1 MAVVIQR
8 TINANI
14 PYVPWLTGYLA
25 ILVGASAT
33 FLMQSSS
40 VFTSALTPLVG
51 MGVISVNRMYPLCLG
66 SNIGTTTTA
75 ILAALTAS
83 AKMIK
88 YTMQIALC
96 HFFFNITGI
105 LIFYPLPFMRWP
117 LPMCKRLGKITA
129 QYRWF
134 AFAYLLLAFL
144 IIPALVLGL
153 SLADANGIVLI
164 SVLGVVIVITVVAGI
179 INLMQNKWPKVL
191 PEWLRTWNFLPLFMH
206 SLEPYDRLISKVCKC
221 CVPSIEEDVEEL
233 SEVKPDKEEGEEHK
247 DHDDEKPKELLGV
260 DNKAFDLQ

>member
-83 AKMIK
+83 AQMIK

-105 LIFYPLPFMRWP
+105 LIFYPIPFMRWP

-129 QYRWF
+129 EYRWF
-134 AFAYLLLAFL
+134 AFAYLLLAFIL
-144 IIPALVLGL
+144 IPALVLGL
-153 SLADANGIVLI
+153 SLAEPNGYALIGVLVPI
-164 SVLGVVIVITVVAGI
+164 VIVTVVAAI

-191 PEWLRTWNFLPLFMH
+191 PESMRTWNWLPLWMH
-206 SLEPYDRLISKVCKC
+206 SLEPIDRVITKTCKC
-221 CVPSIEEDVEEL
+221 CVPSIKQDDEEL
-233 SEVKPDKEEGEEHK
+233 SEVKQDKEGEEHK
-247 DHDDEKPKELLGV
+247 DDNATEHKELGV

>member
-1 MAVVIQR
+1 MALVIQR

-25 ILVGASAT
+25 ILVGAAAT
-33 FLMQSSS
+33 FVMQSSS

-75 ILAALTAS
+75 VLAALTAS
-83 AKMIK
+83 AKMLKFTI
-88 YTMQIALC
+88 QIALC

-105 LIFYPLPFMRWP
+105 LLFYPIPFMRWP
-117 LPMCKRLGKITA
+117 LPLCKKLGAITA

-134 AFAYLLLAFL
+134 AFAYLLLAFIL
-144 IIPALVLGL
+144 IPAFVLGL
-153 SLADANGIVLI
+153 SVADENGYVL
-164 SVLGVVIVITVVAGI
+164 LGVGLPIAIILLAVIVINVI
-179 INLMQNKWPKVL
+179 QNTHPKFL
-191 PEWLRTWNFLPLFMH
+191 PKFLQTWNWLPLWMR
-206 SLEPYDRLISKVCKC
+206 SLEPIDRVISKVFKC
-221 CVPSIEEDVEEL
+221 CI
-233 SEVKPDKEEGEEHK
+233 SES
-247 DHDDEKPKELLGV
+247 DDELEEIKQDDDTKPKEAGI

>member
-105 LIFYPLPFMRWP
+105 LLFYPLPFMRFP
-117 LPMCKRLGKITA
+117 LPLCKRLGKITA
-129 QYRWF
+129 EYRWF
-134 AFAYLLLAFL
+134 AFAYLLLAF
-144 IIPALVLGL
+144 IFIPAVVLGL
-153 SLADANGIVLI
+153 SLADANGYVLI
-164 SVLGVVIVITVVAGI
+164 SVLAVVAAIVIVAGI
-179 INLMQNKWPKVL
+179 INLIQNKWPDVL
-191 PEWLRTWNFLPLFMH
+191 PEKMRTWDWLPLAMH
-206 SLEPYDRLISKVCKC
+206 SLEPYDRIISKSCKC
-221 CVPSIEEDVEEL
+221 CVPGIEQDVEEL
-233 SEVKPDKEEGEEHK
+233 SEVKQDIDEGEEHRDNDTK
-247 DHDDEKPKELLGV
+247 DVGV